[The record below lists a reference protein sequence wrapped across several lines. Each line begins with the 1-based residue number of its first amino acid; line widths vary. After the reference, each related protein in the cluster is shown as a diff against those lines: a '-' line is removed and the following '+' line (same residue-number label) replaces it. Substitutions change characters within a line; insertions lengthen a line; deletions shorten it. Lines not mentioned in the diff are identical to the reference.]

1 MDNKGMPVKV
11 LPVLGN
17 HNVKQTTRRPS
28 TPPLRPYKK
37 NPMDEFLHDT
47 VIVND
52 SVTEKFNQVKESL
65 MSQ

>member
-17 HNVKQTTRRPS
+17 HDVKQPPRRPPNRPS
-28 TPPLRPYKK
+28 TIPLIVPLRPCKK

-52 SVTEKFNQVKESL
+52 SI
-65 MSQ
+65 M